1 MSGQLN
7 GLAHFSKSVLILNK
21 FTVIVQA
28 RCVLLVERWLVR
40 LVGLPITVV
49 GLEVI
54 LLVGGSDRTA

>member
-1 MSGQLN
+1 LSGQLN